1 MNKNSNPISN
11 LSFRAI
17 EARARKAAAVAA
29 AKAKEQKSTKSTTPK
44 KVIPAIE
51 REISVIYKAL
61 SLHAPENEAVVLE
74 RPKKPF
80 ACRATISI
88 YLRSDLLRQQEEE
101 EARSNSAAPDAEA
114 PRRLKPFR
122 ALPYVTYAFYPATVS
137 PDKLGSV
144 AIYGADPEAT
154 LNRIVSSGH
163 LFGLPVKHASIEI
176 GRRAFV
182 DVRLTA

>member
-1 MNKNSNPISN
+1 MNKNSNPIAN

-17 EARARKAAAVAA
+17 EAKARKAAAVAA
-29 AKAKEQKSTKSTTPK
+29 AKAKEQSTKSKTPK

-88 YLRSDLLRQQEEE
+88 YLRSDLLRQQEEQ
-101 EARSNSAAPDAEA
+101 EARSNSAAAAAEA
-114 PRRLKPFR
+114 SQRSKPFR
-122 ALPYVTYAFYPATVS
+122 ALSKVTYAFYPATVS

-144 AIYGADPEAT
+144 AIYGSDPEAT
-154 LNRIVSSGH
+154 LDRIVSSGH
-163 LFGLPVKHASIEI
+163 LFGLPVKRASIET

-182 DVRLTA
+182 DVQLTA